1 MVQVCVLL
9 FIVPDVR
16 MLAQVVITPNRG
28 MRTEVKKKVSKKMA
42 ESLLSKG
49 RVSVTGLYS
58 QKTGRNFDADLVL
71 DDTGEY
77 VNFKLDFSN
86 IKKKG

>member
-1 MVQVCVLL
+1 MEEAEWKILPLSV
-9 FIVPDVR
+9 
-16 MLAQVVITPNRG
+16 
-28 MRTEVKKKVSKKMA
+28 EKVSKKMI
-42 ESLLSKG
+42 ESLLAKG

-77 VNFKLDFSN
+77 VNFKLEFPN
-86 IKKKG
+86 NKKKG

>member
-1 MVQVCVLL
+1 M
-9 FIVPDVR
+9 
-16 MLAQVVITPNRG
+16 
-28 MRTEVKKKVSKKMA
+28 KKKVSKKMA
-42 ESLLSKG
+42 ENLLSKG

-58 QKTGRNFDADLVL
+58 QKTGCNFDADLVL

-86 IKKKG
+86 NKKKG